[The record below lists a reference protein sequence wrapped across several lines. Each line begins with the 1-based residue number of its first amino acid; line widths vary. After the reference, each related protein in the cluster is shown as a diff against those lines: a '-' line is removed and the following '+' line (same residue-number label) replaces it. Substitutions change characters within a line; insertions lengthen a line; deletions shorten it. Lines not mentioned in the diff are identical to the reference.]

1 MIITDCCYKLR
12 GRSTLV
18 TDRHTHDAIEFILI
32 DSGEGMIL
40 KDNRSYAISKSSLC
54 IIDARKQHVI
64 NPTVPDEYQRSKIII
79 DAPSFFAF
87 CAALGLSDRFV
98 SALLNAPPISTSA
111 IPEVERI
118 FLDVHAVYGSG
129 DADSLALAHS
139 HIIELMR
146 IAASSKDGVRDVS
159 TNKVVQSILDHIHER
174 GGVSS
179 LAEISNQLHFSRYY
193 LCHLFKEK
201 IGISLSGYL
210 NEKRFEKCASLLSE
224 SDMSIGEIAT
234 ACGFDYVSSF
244 TRFFKQQSGM
254 SPLAYRRKNERQQ

>member
-32 DSGEGMIL
+32 GSGEGTIL

-54 IIDARKQHVI
+54 IIDASKQHFI
-64 NPTVPDEYQRSKIII
+64 NPTLPDEYERSKIIV

-87 CAALGLSDRFV
+87 CSALGLSDGFV
-98 SALLNAPPISTSA
+98 STLLNTPPISTA
-111 IPEVERI
+111 ALPEVERI
-118 FLDVHAVYGSG
+118 FSDVHAVYEGG
-129 DADSLALAHS
+129 DSDSLALAHA

-146 IAASSKDGVRDVS
+146 IAVCCKDGYRDTS
-159 TNKVVQSILDHIHER
+159 ANKVIQLILDHIRER
-174 GGVSS
+174 DGVSS
-179 LAEISNQLHFSRYY
+179 LAEISNRLHFSRYY

-201 IGISLSGYL
+201 VGISLSCYL

-254 SPLAYRRKNERQQ
+254 SPLAYRRKHEKQQ